1 MIFDKIIFIH
11 CRLSLAGCE
20 AIGEVPLSS
29 SRSEQGVP
37 AVDPEVGAS
46 STNFGAA
53 EHDTGSQPME
63 HGETSFGL
71 SLQYAKRVLKSV
83 LSSWI
88 ETFTSGHLKAGFSMI
103 KHVQEILAE
112 SEKVSL
118 DVTSARAFVDEIIA
132 LGNKWTETNSF
143 PNGDFFGEMFLK
155 PSSEVKSKLDEISR
169 T

>member
-1 MIFDKIIFIH
+1 
-11 CRLSLAGCE
+11 
-20 AIGEVPLSS
+20 
-29 SRSEQGVP
+29 
-37 AVDPEVGAS
+37 
-46 STNFGAA
+46 
-53 EHDTGSQPME
+53 
-63 HGETSFGL
+63 
-71 SLQYAKRVLKSV
+71 
-83 LSSWI
+83 
-88 ETFTSGHLKAGFSMI
+88 MI